1 MYLPHD
7 NNGSMKKPVVTVD
20 NQHLD
25 ERYNEENLYKHP
37 YMMDRKRGRDAR
49 GNRNDDNTVFETME
63 VFRRF

>member
-1 MYLPHD
+1 
-7 NNGSMKKPVVTVD
+7 MKKPVVMVD
-20 NQHLD
+20 NQYLD
-25 ERYNEENLYKHP
+25 ERYNEDNLYKHP